1 MKHTCYGVILD
12 VNYWMNALKRRDREK
27 EREREIERE
36 REREIYFSS
45 MCISA
50 GLCFKKNGWNGKIQ
64 YIRLDK

>member
-12 VNYWMNALKRRDREK
+12 VNYWMNGLEM
-27 EREREIERE
+27 RERGGGRL
-36 REREIYFSS
+36 IYFSS